1 MTERVS
7 ERRYRGLPPEV
18 RQADRRRRFREAG
31 LDVFSE
37 TGYMSC
43 SVPEICRVA
52 GLSTRQFY
60 EEFSSREGLL
70 LDLYQRINEEA
81 RNLVSQALRESAG
94 GSVRDH
100 VAAAV
105 TAYIRALGDDPRRAR
120 LALTEAVGV
129 NRNVDRERE
138 RQRAEWTVL
147 MESASRDLL
156 PDGETPVGGYRTAMV
171 AYTGA
176 VNAVVADWAKGEP
189 RPPMAE
195 MVEVLVPLLMTVL
208 GLNDRSG
215 EGAA

>member
-1 MTERVS
+1 MTERLS

-31 LDVFSE
+31 LDVFSDV
-37 TGYMSC
+37 GYMSS

-60 EEFSSREGLL
+60 EEFTSREGLL
-70 LDLYQRINEEA
+70 LDLYQRINEDA
-81 RNLVSQALRESAG
+81 RSLVSQAMRQVDGEDVRAHVRAG
-94 GSVRDH
+94 
-100 VAAAV
+100 V
-105 TAYIRALGDDPRRAR
+105 TAYIHAMGDDPRRAR

-129 NRNVDRERE
+129 NRNVDQERG

-147 MESASRDLL
+147 IETAGRELL
-156 PDGETPVGGYRTAMV
+156 PAGSAPLGGFHTAMV
-171 AYTGA
+171 AYAGA

-189 RPPMAE
+189 RAPIGE
-195 MVEVLVPLLMTVL
+195 VTDVLVPLLIAVL
-208 GLNDRSG
+208 SLNDKQD